1 MAKRVLIVDDE
12 RAIRSA
18 TRLLLGLQNFEIC
31 GEAVD
36 GLDALD
42 KVRDLKP
49 DLIIM
54 DLAMPRMNGLRA
66 AHELRALKV
75 PTPIIL
81 FTMYADA
88 VQPQNRSDVN
98 AVVYKLDTVELQ
110 RQVARLLNYSSV
122 AS

>member
-1 MAKRVLIVDDE
+1 MGWT
-12 RAIRSA
+12 RSTNARIETGSDHHGLGDA
-18 TRLLLGLQNFEIC
+18 THEWLQ
-31 GEAVD
+31 
-36 GLDALD
+36 
-42 KVRDLKP
+42 
-49 DLIIM
+49 
-54 DLAMPRMNGLRA
+54 A

-75 PTPIIL
+75 PTPIVL

-110 RQVARLLNYSSV
+110 RQLARLLHQSSL

>member
-1 MAKRVLIVDDE
+1 MAKRILLVDDE

-18 TRLLLGLQNFEIC
+18 TRLLFELPNFEIC

-42 KVRDLKP
+42 KVLELKP

-54 DLAMPRMNGLRA
+54 DLATPRMNGLQA
-66 AHELRALKV
+66 ARQLRVLNV
-75 PTPIIL
+75 LTPIIL

-98 AVVYKLDTVELQ
+98 AVVYKLDAVELQ
-110 RQVARLLNYSSV
+110 RQTARLLII
-122 AS
+122 